1 MIEARKLDRVWLA
14 LLGLAALAVVCREL
28 VFLRLGRVSVAEA
41 LYSALINLGIL
52 GLLLWLMFRFSLRR
66 LPSEKQRL
74 KESLTLLDIASAVGS
89 TLELKRVL
97 QLIARRTAEACRV
110 HRCSIFLLEN
120 RRILPLMSQLASG
133 DTDRISWERFRRR
146 TYVETLDEVPILD
159 QVLRDRLPLVLNASA
174 VKALPE
180 NWIKPFGIQSV
191 LIVPLVTRDT
201 VIGFMVLDQI
211 EPLMFGRGQIN
222 LATTIGSQAAAAL
235 ENARLYQQTLED
247 NRALKEMDRIKSEI
261 VANVSHELR
270 SPLASIKA
278 YTELLLD
285 EARAKESDVCLQWL
299 QVINRETD
307 SLTTLVN
314 DSLNLSRLEA
324 GGYELV
330 REPLGLG
337 GIVRE
342 VVSLLCVLAEP
353 RGISVEVE
361 EANDMPPL
369 WADPELVRSILRNL
383 LENAIKYSHD
393 GGRVYVRI
401 WAENGNANLSI
412 RDEGI
417 GMDAEALQSVFC
429 KFYRAPEASDVQGT
443 GLGLALVKEAVE
455 AQHGDIQV
463 RSDLGKGS
471 EFVVALPLGGATTLE
486 VE

>member
-1 MIEARKLDRVWLA
+1 MRLGTKIL
-14 LLGLAALAVVCREL
+14 LLG
-28 VFLRLGRVSVAEA
+28 
-41 LYSALINLGIL
+41 
-52 GLLLWLMFRFSLRR
+52 
-66 LPSEKQRL
+66 
-74 KESLTLLDIASAVGS
+74 
-89 TLELKRVL
+89 
-97 QLIARRTAEACRV
+97 
-110 HRCSIFLLEN
+110 
-120 RRILPLMSQLASG
+120 
-133 DTDRISWERFRRR
+133 
-146 TYVETLDEVPILD
+146 
-159 QVLRDRLPLVLNASA
+159 
-174 VKALPE
+174 
-180 NWIKPFGIQSV
+180 
-191 LIVPLVTRDT
+191 IVPLLVTAVAT
-201 VIGFMVLDQI
+201 VLIFQY
-211 EPLMFGRGQIN
+211 GRRN
-222 LATTIGSQAAAAL
+222 M
-235 ENARLYQQTLED
+235 D
-247 NRALKEMDRIKSEI
+247 N
-261 VANVSHELR
+261 
-270 SPLASIKA
+270 
-278 YTELLLD
+278 
-285 EARAKESDVCLQWL
+285 
-299 QVINRETD
+299 VINRETD

-383 LENAIKYSHD
+383 LENAIKYSHN

-463 RSDLGKGS
+463 RSELGKGS